1 MASIYLPALDYGDE
15 EDEAPSEALQ
25 SLEEKISKLST
36 DEPSVNKR
44 VPAKEEGLPKVNAT
58 VDRNASLASLISEAS
73 GDVDTFDIRIAD
85 PAPKADIPQVSQPKG
100 VLRKKGKAKAKD
112 VPVESFAVK
121 AAKASATKAHTQY
134 QLVERLLDDACET
147 EEELLNLVLGKF
159 TRDEYKE
166 VIEERYI
173 AGACGNPICR
183 NPAPQDLGR
192 KGKYKIALHQHKVY
206 ETPQATR
213 LCSPKCNVV
222 TERVCCALDAGPRA
236 IVDPKSSIKGVPTV
250 KPWDRNVGAVG
261 EGKVV
266 MLGTVKERISSGSP
280 QELTSGPVAA
290 AGAVDGYVPR
300 ERNAPKRAA
309 KISEEVEHCA
319 KSEEKERR
327 VSFRKEVEVLIEPE
341 ESVIETAT
349 PSNERHVRFSEELQS
364 RVSSEVKDIPP
375 SSREQRVS
383 FSKEEDK
390 VLPVARERRVS
401 FSNDVEVVPAAKEST
416 DELLHAGFERHV
428 SFNQDVEVFPAA
440 KESTSEDLPTAR
452 EQHVSFSEDV
462 KVFPPT
468 SASAIKTVPT
478 RLPMGPPPGPSAPV
492 LQFNILGLMK
502 EDSRIGESLPGC
514 GMEGML
520 SRIDNESTPTT
531 PRAPADPPIVGHLPG
546 TNPVDCVVK
555 ERVVQAVEAKRTD
568 TTRSPNNT
576 AQGKPLQ
583 PGNEGEASAPDKEP
597 VDWDFGDDDD
607 NMLDDDDDVEDLD
620 EEEKQSSKSKKS
632 SREPMPLSRFALL
645 WDLLSN
651 WVTPA
656 TGDFLAQRPSY
667 RTADLNA
674 AGDSGMISHTN
685 DITVAVSRN
694 ISRYLPSLTRTLQI
708 VMSNQTLE
716 VEIDSLLAT
725 FRFRYAAPH
734 LVADRWKL
742 IILILLKSL
751 AKQRLPSLQDHL
763 RREDVHTLLLHEL
776 ALANTSL
783 EELETFVGMFL
794 DPVT

>member
-401 FSNDVEVVPAAKEST
+401 FSNDVDMVPAAKEST
-416 DELLHAGFERHV
+416 ERHV
-428 SFNQDVEVFPAA
+428 SFREEVETSVSSEV
-440 KESTSEDLPTAR
+440 KEVLSPLKERRVSFTKAENEVVPVGSER
-452 EQHVSFSEDV
+452 HVSFSE
-462 KVFPPT
+462 
-468 SASAIKTVPT
+468 
-478 RLPMGPPPGPSAPV
+478 
-492 LQFNILGLMK
+492 
-502 EDSRIGESLPGC
+502 
-514 GMEGML
+514 
-520 SRIDNESTPTT
+520 
-531 PRAPADPPIVGHLPG
+531 
-546 TNPVDCVVK
+546 
-555 ERVVQAVEAKRTD
+555 
-568 TTRSPNNT
+568 
-576 AQGKPLQ
+576 
-583 PGNEGEASAPDKEP
+583 
-597 VDWDFGDDDD
+597 
-607 NMLDDDDDVEDLD
+607 
-620 EEEKQSSKSKKS
+620 
-632 SREPMPLSRFALL
+632 
-645 WDLLSN
+645 
-651 WVTPA
+651 
-656 TGDFLAQRPSY
+656 
-667 RTADLNA
+667 
-674 AGDSGMISHTN
+674 
-685 DITVAVSRN
+685 
-694 ISRYLPSLTRTLQI
+694 
-708 VMSNQTLE
+708 E
-716 VEIDSLLAT
+716 VE
-725 FRFRYAAPH
+725 
-734 LVADRWKL
+734 
-742 IILILLKSL
+742 
-751 AKQRLPSLQDHL
+751 
-763 RREDVHTLLLHEL
+763 
-776 ALANTSL
+776 TS
-783 EELETFVGMFL
+783 V
-794 DPVT
+794 